1 MSLYK
6 QTQGVA
12 GRQGV
17 KPPGLVTGVNPA
29 VSNRLVGS
37 TLSDPN
43 PSANLVSVGGEGDEH
58 VNNHIVVKAAELL
71 CSFFVIFHRFHF
83 QLPGISVRIFPG

>member
-1 MSLYK
+1 M
-6 QTQGVA
+6 
-12 GRQGV
+12 RQKI
-17 KPPGLVTGVNPA
+17 KPSGLIIGVNPT
-29 VSNRLVGS
+29 VQLRPVGS

-58 VNNHIVVKAAELL
+58 VNNHIVVKAADLL

-83 QLPGISVRIFPG
+83 LTSGISVWKHPGLTK